1 METLKLRA
9 GTEAGQREQVA
20 ADPPCAVSSP
30 GLASNRYRGLLMLG
44 VMALICTMAARGIRR
59 GEFDFN
65 VDEAQHAVTGLFVA
79 DAMHDLP
86 LRHPAQY
93 AYRYYAQY
101 PAIAI
106 VHWPPLF
113 YVFEGLSFLTLGRSV
128 VAARLTILLFSVLLC
143 YQWFKLVEEL
153 HDPFTAA
160 VSTAMLALLPTI
172 LLFEKTVML
181 EIPSL
186 ALTVASIR
194 AWIQYLGEGR
204 RVSIYRFALWLS
216 AAMLCKQNS
225 IYVLVFCVLSLVA
238 TRRWERVWKR
248 DVFIA
253 AGLFVALVGPF
264 YLLMLVSN
272 GRSVARDLGSHQ
284 LSGLQRFGFY
294 WAVLPGALSILILGL
309 SILGLVM
316 SHRWNNKGQTPLM
329 VSWILAGYFTF
340 TFFGQSE
347 PRFAVYWLPPL
358 VYFAAGLLIKG
369 FHTPLLQI
377 SMRALAAAIV
387 ALMAVRAW
395 AYERPYIAG
404 YEATAA
410 RLVTTYR
417 SGIVLFDGKVPGN
430 FVFFMRAL
438 DPRRQFLV
446 LRKSLYISDVRK
458 NKYREEE
465 ELLHGREELQNLFR
479 NDGIRF
485 VVASDGI
492 ALDFESEVSLRECL
506 RSDQFR
512 LLGRFPIQSNEPSWQ
527 HTGLLLYE
535 NKQWAPPTDSV
546 LRLRMLTLN
555 HDIVVPMG
563 SFDFVQKQSPATH
576 TGTQ

>member
-1 METLKLRA
+1 MDTLKLRA
-9 GTEAGQREQVA
+9 GTESGQREQVVP
-20 ADPPCAVSSP
+20 DPPYAVTSP

-44 VMALICTMAARGIRR
+44 VMALVCMVVARGIRK

-65 VDEAQHAVTGLFVA
+65 ADEAQHAVTGLFIA

-86 LRHPAQY
+86 VRHPAQY

-128 VAARLTILLFSVLLC
+128 IAARVTVLLFAVLLC

-153 HDPFTAA
+153 QDPFTAA

-186 ALTVASIR
+186 ALAVASIR

-216 AAMLCKQNS
+216 AAMMCKQNS
-225 IYVLVFCVLSLVA
+225 VYILVFCVLSLMA
-238 TRRWERVWKR
+238 TKRWERVWNR
-248 DVFIA
+248 DAFIA
-253 AGLFVALVGPF
+253 AGLFTILVGPF

-272 GRSVARDLGSHQ
+272 GPSVAKDLGSHQ
-284 LSGLQRFGFY
+284 LSGLQRLAYY
-294 WAVLPGALSILILGL
+294 WTVLPATLSILILGL

-316 SHRWNNKGQTPLM
+316 SYRWNNKGQTPLM
-329 VSWILAGYFTF
+329 VSWILAGYLTF

-347 PRFAVYWLPPL
+347 ARFAIYWLPPL

-369 FHTPLLQI
+369 FRTPLLQI
-377 SMRALAAAIV
+377 SMRALAPAIV
-387 ALMAVRAW
+387 ALMAVHAW
-395 AYERPYIAG
+395 GYERPYIAG

-458 NKYREEE
+458 NQYRE
-465 ELLHGREELQNLFR
+465 ELLHGREGLQNLFR

-485 VVASDGI
+485 VVASDST

-512 LLGRFPIQSNEPSWQ
+512 LLGRFPIQSNEPGWQ
-527 HTGLLLYE
+527 NASLLLYE

-563 SFDFVQKQSPATH
+563 SFDFVEKQSPATR